1 MKKKLLFLILLLLLL
16 IPIKGLA
23 LEKNIYL
30 FYSKDCPHCEAE
42 IKFFDEYLKN
52 NKEVKLIKYE
62 TAYDKKNREIFN
74 KAYEIMDFNSN
85 GGVPYLIIGD
95 DVLYGYLES
104 TGPDTIK
111 KMIEKYVKNDEIDV
125 FGEAMGYVEK
135 RERKDDKKDEPKTFI
150 LPIFGEV
157 DAREVSLPIVAI
169 VIGFID
175 GFNPCAMWV
184 LIFLI
189 SMLLGM
195 KDRKKMWVLGLT
207 FLFTSG
213 FIYLLIMA
221 SWLNVAA
228 AASKYLLFRIIIG
241 SFAIIFGSYNIYTYI
256 KNRKNKDVGCEVT
269 DDKKR
274 RKIMDRIKDIVKE
287 KNFIIAIIGVIVLAV
302 TINLIELACS
312 AGLPVMFTQILAM
325 NKLPKTLYVIYLL
338 LYILFFM
345 IDDIVIF
352 AIAMKTLKIK
362 AISNKYTKYS
372 HLIGGIIMFIIGIL
386 MIAAPKILMFNF

>member
-195 KDRKKMWVLGLT
+195 KYRKKMWVLGLT

>member
-1 MKKKLLFLILLLLLL
+1 MKNKLLFLIFFLLLL
-16 IPIKGLA
+16 IPIRSLA

-42 IKFFDEYLKN
+42 QKFLNEYLKE
-52 NKEVKLIKYE
+52 NKEVKLLKYE
-62 TAYDKKNREIFN
+62 VMYNKENQELFK
-74 KAYEIMDFNSN
+74 KAYEIMNFDSK
-85 GGVPYLIIGD
+85 GGVPYLIVGD
-95 DVLYGYLES
+95 RVYYGYLES
-104 TGPDTIK
+104 TGPKDLKEI
-111 KMIEKYVKNDEIDV
+111 IGKYVKEDGIDL
-125 FGEAMGYVEK
+125 FGEEMGYVEK
-135 RERKDDKKDEPKTFI
+135 REHKEKEDDESKKFN
-150 LPIFGEV
+150 LPIIGEV

-169 VIGFID
+169 IIGFID

-189 SMLLGM
+189 SMLIGM
-195 KDRKKMWVLGLT
+195 KDRKKMWILGLA

-221 SWLNVAA
+221 SWLNIAVD
-228 AASKYLLFRIIIG
+228 ASKYLLFRIIVG
-241 SFAIIFGSYNIYTYI
+241 AFAIIFGSYNIYTYI
-256 KNRKNKDVGCEVT
+256 KNIKNKDVGCEVT

-274 RKIMDRIKDIVKE
+274 RKIMERIKKIVKE
-287 KNFIIAIIGVIVLAV
+287 KNFILAILGVIVLAI
-302 TINLIELACS
+302 TINVIELACS

-325 NKLPKTLYVIYLL
+325 NKVSKSLYVLYLL

-352 AIAMKTLKIK
+352 AIAMKTFKIK

-372 HLIGGIIMFIIGIL
+372 HLVGGIIMLIIGIL
-386 MIAAPKILMFNF
+386 MIVAPKILMFNF

>member
-1 MKKKLLFLILLLLLL
+1 MKSKLLFLLFFLMLL
-16 IPIKGLA
+16 IPIKA
-23 LEKNIYL
+23 FAQEKNIYL

-42 IKFFDEYLKN
+42 IKFFNEYLKTQKN
-52 NKEVKLIKYE
+52 IKLIKYE
-62 TAYDKKNREIFN
+62 TMYDKKNRELFN

-111 KMIEKYVKNDEIDV
+111 KMVEKYVKDDEIDV

-150 LPIFGEV
+150 LPILGEV

-189 SMLLGM
+189 STLIGM
-195 KDRKKMWVLGLT
+195 KDRKKMWILGLT

-256 KNRKNKDVGCEVT
+256 KNKKNKDVGCEVT

-274 RKIMDRIKDIVKE
+274 RKIMDKIKDIVKE
-287 KNFIIAIIGVIVLAV
+287 KNFIIAILGVVVLAV

-325 NKLPKTLYVIYLL
+325 NKLPKTLYVIYML

-372 HLIGGIIMFIIGIL
+372 HLIGGLIMFIIGVL
-386 MIAAPKILMFNF
+386 MIVAPKILMFNF

>member
-325 NKLPKTLYVIYLL
+325 NKLPKALYVIYLL

>member
-195 KDRKKMWVLGLT
+195 KNRKKMWVLCLT

-228 AASKYLLFRIIIG
+228 AASQYLLFRIIIG

>member
-213 FIYLLIMA
+213 FIYLLIMV

-228 AASKYLLFRIIIG
+228 AASQYLLFRIIIG

-312 AGLPVMFTQILAM
+312 AGLPIMFTQILAM

>member
-135 RERKDDKKDEPKTFI
+135 RERKDDKKNEPKTFI

-325 NKLPKTLYVIYLL
+325 NKLSKTLYVIYLL

-352 AIAMKTLKIK
+352 AITMKTLKIK